1 MSPAVPSAPAKPA
14 LRRDAQRNRDRI
26 IAATRAAFQERG
38 LDVGVDEIARR
49 AGVGMGTLYR
59 HFPTKDAL
67 VDAIVDARFAELT
80 QAAEVALEAPDA
92 WDGFASFLV
101 AAVDLQASDRGFKDA
116 LAARGRDERRVK
128 AARRKLH
135 VALERLVERG
145 RAEGALRD
153 DLVVEDVSVLLWA
166 TAKIVERTADIAPGQ
181 PQRFLAMHLD
191 GLRPAAATRPLPC
204 EPLTA
209 RQLQRALT
217 RPGGTP
223 RRES

>member
-1 MSPAVPSAPAKPA
+1 
-14 LRRDAQRNRDRI
+14 
-26 IAATRAAFQERG
+26 
-38 LDVGVDEIARR
+38 
-49 AGVGMGTLYR
+49 MGTLYR

-67 VDAIVDARFAELT
+67 IDAIVDARFSELT
-80 QAAEVALEAPDA
+80 EAAERALAADDA
-92 WDGFASFLV
+92 WVGFEAFLV

-135 VALERLVERG
+135 AAVERLVDRG

-153 DLVVEDVSVLLWA
+153 DIAVEDVSVLPGA
-166 TAKIVERTADIAPGQ
+166 PARTAEPPAATPPGQ
-181 PQRFLAMHLD
+181 PQRFLAMPPD
-191 GLRPAAATRPLPC
+191 GLRPAAATRPMPA
-204 EPLTA
+204 EPLTP

-223 RRES
+223 RRET